1 MAART
6 AVKKPAPRNAK
17 AALREQKRAST
28 NARKPGFAR
37 GFDAGKRGRRLRAI
51 PSTVAAINTQ
61 IRAYGKTV
69 VARSRYLAVNNS
81 YASSAKDEFVSAF
94 VGNGIMPSPI
104 LKDKELRATIVE
116 TFSDWT
122 DEADADGLTDFYG
135 LQSVIAAEMFEAGEC
150 FVRIRPRLPEDGLTV
165 PFQLQLLPSEMLPTE
180 HNVTLANGARIEC
193 GIEFDAIGRR
203 VAYWFLR
210 KHPGETMTFD
220 ISGASQMQVRVP
232 ADQVL
237 HLFKPLRAGQI
248 RGIPHT
254 LAGMITLAMLD
265 LYDDAELE
273 RKRIAALFG
282 AFITRPNEEAPEE
295 NPFAAQEGLRKEPG
309 AHDKSD
315 FTLEPGVVVD
325 LSEGQDV
332 KFAEPADV
340 GVTFEPFQYRALL
353 KAAAGFG
360 VTYAGMTGDRRQ
372 ANYGSDR
379 GALIHFRRKIEALQN
394 HVMIFQ
400 FCRPIWKRWFKE
412 AVLARAIP
420 ISATAYL
427 ATPKTFDRVKW
438 QPPRW
443 DWIDPY
449 KDLQAEKLAVDSGFK
464 ARSDVI
470 ESMGGDREE
479 VDTKIAGD
487 QASAEEK
494 GIAFIQLAASII
506 VSPSETETLVEP
518 PPPDATLP
526 GDNGGTPGKPKPKKA
541 PAPKPKPKPK
551 PTKG

>member
-1 MAART
+1 MARVSAKR
-6 AVKKPAPRNAK
+6 KPAPANAK
-17 AALREQKRAST
+17 AALRSQKRGAT

-37 GFDAGKRGRRLRAI
+37 GFEAGKTGRRLKAI
-51 PSTVAAINTQ
+51 PSSVAAINTQ
-61 IRAYGKTV
+61 IRAYGKNV

-94 VGNGIMPSPI
+94 VGNGITPSPI
-104 LKDKELRATIVE
+104 VKDAKLRATIVE
-116 TFSDWT
+116 TFNDWT

-150 FVRIRPRLPEDGLTV
+150 FVRIRPRRPEDGLTV

-180 HNVTLANGARIEC
+180 HNIPLANGGRIEC
-193 GIEFDAIGRR
+193 GIEFDPIGRR
-203 VAYWFLR
+203 VAYWFFR
-210 KHPGETMTFD
+210 KHPGESMQFD
-220 ISGASQMQVRVP
+220 FNGAGNNQVRVP
-232 ADQVL
+232 AEEVL

-282 AFITRPNEEAPEE
+282 AFITRPKNEGEEE
-295 NPFAAQEGLRKEPG
+295 NPFGVEDGLRREPG

-315 FTLEPGVVVD
+315 FSLEPGVVID
-325 LSEGQDV
+325 LAEGQEV
-332 KFAEPADV
+332 TFAEPADV

-420 ISATAYL
+420 VSATAYIT
-427 ATPKTFDRVKW
+427 APKSFDRVKW

-443 DWIDPY
+443 DWIDPL

-464 ARSDVI
+464 
-470 ESMGGDREE
+470 RE
-479 VDTKIAGD
+479 
-487 QASAEEK
+487 
-494 GIAFIQLAASII
+494 
-506 VSPSETETLVEP
+506 
-518 PPPDATLP
+518 AT
-526 GDNGGTPGKPKPKKA
+526 
-541 PAPKPKPKPK
+541 
-551 PTKG
+551 